1 MEVDDEE
8 FEGLVSEALDTIPPE
23 LGRLID
29 NVVVLVED
37 EPPEGAGNLLGMYD
51 GIALTHRDTNYTF
64 SPPDRILVFKGPL
77 LRMCQTPEQL
87 AHEVRITIVHEV
99 AHYFGIEEDQLHA
112 WGYG

>member
-23 LGRLID
+23 LARLID

-37 EPPEGAGNLLGMYD
+37 EPPAGAGDLLGMYD
-51 GIALTHRDTNYTF
+51 GISLTRRDTNYTF

-77 LRMCQTPEQL
+77 LRMCRTPEQL